1 MQCGK
6 RMLKRDVAT
15 CLYSLPFT
23 QTNFKKR
30 KFLST
35 ILKFKTVNRVTK
47 VINIM
52 VTDTLTKIIKL
63 IETNIRLLEIN
74 FHLNQEVT
82 I

>member
-15 CLYSLPFT
+15 CLFSQRT
-23 QTNFKKR
+23 QTNSKKR